1 MPVAIVF
8 YDVVLSIHV
17 MAVVAAFGVWFA
29 YPLLVVRGDAAA
41 HRAQVRVA
49 RMVVNPA
56 GTLALLAGVYLASDR
71 SYWSEVWVSV
81 PLVILIV
88 LLGITGAY
96 FIPRQERLAELAEA
110 GARARVRCARG
121 PGGARRLRGRRRSW
135 WWRSSSWSP
144 SPDGAGLSRAG
155 RSGRAGCRA

>member
-1 MPVAIVF
+1 MPTAILF

-29 YPLLVVRGDAAA
+29 YPLLVARGDAGA

-49 RMVVNPA
+49 RTVVTPA

-81 PLVILIV
+81 PLVILVV
-88 LLGITGAY
+88 LLGITGGY
-96 FIPRQERLAELAEA
+96 FVPRQERLAELAEGGA
-110 GARARVRCARG
+110 GPEYAALATQVARVAFLAAALVVVAIFLMVVK
-121 PGGARRLRGRRRSW
+121 P
-135 WWRSSSWSP
+135 
-144 SPDGAGLSRAG
+144 
-155 RSGRAGCRA
+155 

>member
-1 MPVAIVF
+1 MPPAILF

-29 YPLLVVRGDAAA
+29 YPLLVARADAGA
-41 HRAQVRVA
+41 HRAQVRVSRA
-49 RMVVNPA
+49 VVTPA

-96 FIPRQERLAELAEA
+96 FIPRQQRLAELAEA
-110 GARARVRCARG
+110 GSGPEYAALARQVARVAFL
-121 PGGARRLRGRRRSW
+121 A
-135 WWRSSSWSP
+135 
-144 SPDGAGLSRAG
+144 AGLVVVAILFMV
-155 RSGRAGCRA
+155 AKP

>member
-17 MAVVAAFGVWFA
+17 MAIVAAFGVWFA
-29 YPLLVVRGDAAA
+29 YPLLVVAGDAAA
-41 HRAQVRVA
+41 HRAQARVA

-56 GTLALLAGVYLASDR
+56 GTLALLAGVYMASDR

-88 LLGITGAY
+88 LMGITGGY
-96 FIPRQERLAELAEA
+96 FAPRQERLAGLAEA
-110 GARARVRCARG
+110 GAGPEYVALATQVARVAFVAAALVVVAIFFMVAK
-121 PGGARRLRGRRRSW
+121 P
-135 WWRSSSWSP
+135 
-144 SPDGAGLSRAG
+144 
-155 RSGRAGCRA
+155 

>member
-17 MAVVAAFGVWFA
+17 MAIVAAFGVWFA

-49 RMVVNPA
+49 RMVVTPA

-81 PLVILIV
+81 PLLILIV
-88 LLGITGAY
+88 LMGITGAY
-96 FIPRQERLAELAEA
+96 FVPRQQRLAELAEA
-110 GARARVRCARG
+110 GAGPEYATLATQVERVAF
-121 PGGARRLRGRRRSW
+121 AA
-135 WWRSSSWSP
+135 
-144 SPDGAGLSRAG
+144 AGLVVIAIFFMV
-155 RSGRAGCRA
+155 AKP

>member
-49 RMVVNPA
+49 RMVVTPA
-56 GTLALLAGVYLASDR
+56 GSLALLAGVYLASDR

-81 PLVILIV
+81 PLVILVV

-110 GARARVRCARG
+110 GGGPEYAALAVQVARVAF
-121 PGGARRLRGRRRSW
+121 AS
-135 WWRSSSWSP
+135 
-144 SPDGAGLSRAG
+144 AGLVVVAIFFMVVKP
-155 RSGRAGCRA
+155 

>member
-41 HRAQVRVA
+41 HRAQARVA
-49 RMVVNPA
+49 RMVVTPA

-88 LLGITGAY
+88 LMGLTSGY
-96 FIPRQERLAELAEA
+96 FAPRQERLAELADA
-110 GARARVRCARG
+110 GAGPEYAALAVQVARVAF
-121 PGGARRLRGRRRSW
+121 AA
-135 WWRSSSWSP
+135 
-144 SPDGAGLSRAG
+144 AGLVVVAIFFMV
-155 RSGRAGCRA
+155 AKP

>member
-49 RMVVNPA
+49 RMVVTPA
-56 GTLALLAGVYLASDR
+56 GSLALLAGVYLASDR

-110 GARARVRCARG
+110 GGGPEYAALAVQVARVAFASAG
-121 PGGARRLRGRRRSW
+121 PVVVAIFFMVAK
-135 WWRSSSWSP
+135 P
-144 SPDGAGLSRAG
+144 
-155 RSGRAGCRA
+155 

>member
-17 MAVVAAFGVWFA
+17 MAIVAAFGVWFA
-29 YPLLVVRGDAAA
+29 YPLLVVAGDAAA
-41 HRAQVRVA
+41 HRAQARVA

-56 GTLALLAGVYLASDR
+56 GTLALLAGVYMASDR

-88 LLGITGAY
+88 LMGITGGY
-96 FIPRQERLAELAEA
+96 FAPRQERLAGLAEA
-110 GARARVRCARG
+110 GAGPEYAALATQVARVAFVAAALVVVAIFFMVAK
-121 PGGARRLRGRRRSW
+121 P
-135 WWRSSSWSP
+135 
-144 SPDGAGLSRAG
+144 
-155 RSGRAGCRA
+155 